1 MFLKRLLYASASLL
15 MLALA
20 YHLGASTAVAQAPS
34 NPVVGMAYGGS
45 AAFAATADG
54 DTYVWDGTSWRRF
67 GNIFSGAPAPATT
80 QSFGAL
86 KAKYR

>member
-1 MFLKRLLYASASLL
+1 MLKRCYYASASIL

-20 YHLGASTAVAQAPS
+20 YHLGASTAGAQAPS
-34 NPVVGMAYGGS
+34 NPVVAVDVAQIVY
-45 AAFAATADG
+45 TANG
-54 DTYVWDGTSWRRF
+54 DVYKPDGTGHGWFRG
-67 GNIFSGAPAPATT
+67 GNVFTGGATSAQT